1 MDKAHLVLFL
11 VTTLT
16 ELSWQ
21 GVAARVA
28 GHSLLSR
35 RMFPLV
41 IHIGRTERNEL

>member
-1 MDKAHLVLFL
+1 MDMAHLVLFV

-28 GHSLLSR
+28 GHVHTVC
-35 RMFPLV
+35 LV
-41 IHIGRTERNEL
+41 GGCFLWLFI